1 MTEKRIRS
9 TIHFE
14 PGLHE
19 ALRMK
24 AKRSGRSMSA
34 IANDAVRV
42 ILAEDEYDLKVFED
56 RAFVPEISYERLLAM
71 LRSDGKL

>member
-19 ALRMK
+19 VLRMK
-24 AKRSGRSMSA
+24 AKRS
-34 IANDAVRV
+34 
-42 ILAEDEYDLKVFED
+42 
-56 RAFVPEISYERLLAM
+56 
-71 LRSDGKL
+71 DGKL